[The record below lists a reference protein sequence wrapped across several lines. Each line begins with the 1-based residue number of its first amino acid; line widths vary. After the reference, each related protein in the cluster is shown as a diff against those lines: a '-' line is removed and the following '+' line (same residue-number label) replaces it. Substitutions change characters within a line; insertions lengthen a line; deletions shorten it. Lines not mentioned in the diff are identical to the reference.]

1 MEESGIGAV
10 ILEFVK
16 QFGWGVFVLLFV
28 IYQIIGHRDLVQK
41 FFREKDKIKYDEREQ
56 LSEDTQKLIDN
67 LQSDADRQ
75 RRWRIEEGER
85 SDRLI
90 ASLRVDLSSQQRTI
104 EMIEAGN
111 SRLRHTL
118 NDLAQY
124 SAAVIF
130 KARRSGIEISDFRLE
145 ELMNKDPEYAERLRI
160 LLGGGG

>member
-16 QFGWGVFVLLFV
+16 QFGWGVFALLFV
-28 IYQIIGHRDLVQK
+28 VYQIIGHWDTVQN
-41 FFREKDKIKYDEREQ
+41 FFREKDKIKHDEREQ

-67 LQSDADRQ
+67 LQGDADRQ

-85 SDRLI
+85 SDRLV
-90 ASLRVDLSSQQRTI
+90 ASLRADLSSQQRTI

-118 NDLAQY
+118 NNLAQY
-124 SAAVIF
+124 TSGVVY
-130 KARRSGIEISDFRLE
+130 KARKAGIEISDFRLD

-160 LLGGGG
+160 LLGGGS